1 MIRINLI
8 PEHVPAT
15 SSKTFLTE
23 TATIAAILAAAY
35 YAPSLYA
42 DRLRSE
48 AEAISQETAQKQAAV
63 QNLKVEGQTIATFKK
78 TIGDLKGRSS
88 RIKNLTIGRKQPVF
102 LLDSLQQQHPE
113 RLWLDRISLEAGQM
127 KITGY
132 SSEPELISE
141 YATRIRSLNDTSKKP
156 EVDIETFIPPFHKY
170 LKGQTEDKTADEAQK
185 PDSIMPLV
193 FNDITINK
201 SELAQVS
208 NNDVYQFEIQ
218 TQVSLPGGL

>member
-8 PEHVPAT
+8 PEHVPST
-15 SSKTFLTE
+15 SPKTFITE

-35 YAPSLYA
+35 HAPSLYA
-42 DRLRSE
+42 GKLRTE
-48 AEAISQETAQKQAAV
+48 ADAITQETSQKQAAV
-63 QNLKVEGQTIATFKK
+63 QSLKVEGQTISTFKQ
-78 TIGDLKGRSS
+78 TISDMKGRST
-88 RIKNLTIGRKQPVF
+88 RIKNLTIGRKQPVYI
-102 LLDSLQQQHPE
+102 LDSLQQQHPE

-141 YATRIRSLNDTSKKP
+141 YATRIRSLNDASKKP
-156 EVDIETFIPPFHKY
+156 DVDIETFIPPFHKY
-170 LKGQTEDKTADEAQK
+170 LKGQTEEKKAEEAQK
-185 PDSIMPLV
+185 PDSIVPLV
-193 FNDITINK
+193 FNDIAIKK
-201 SELAQVS
+201 SELAQVN

>member
-15 SSKTFLTE
+15 SPKTFITE

-35 YAPSLYA
+35 YAPSVYA
-42 DRLRSE
+42 SKLRSE
-48 AEAISQETAQKQAAV
+48 ADAISQETAQKQAAV
-63 QNLKVEGQTIATFKK
+63 QSLKVEGQTITTFKQ
-78 TIGDLKGRSS
+78 TISDLKGRSS

-102 LLDSLQQQHPE
+102 ILDSLQQQHPE
-113 RLWLDRISLEAGQM
+113 RLWLDKISLESGQM

-141 YATRIRSLNDTSKKP
+141 YATRIRSLNDASKKP

-170 LKGQTEDKTADEAQK
+170 LKGQTEDKKADEAQK
-185 PDSIMPLV
+185 PDSIVPLV
-193 FNDITINK
+193 FNDIAINK
-201 SELAQVS
+201 SELAQVN